1 MQVEIIRMPADPE
14 RQDLLEENFRLRHR
28 VRLDRDDNQAVNTLD
43 RRGVDEFDTP
53 DAVHILIIEGGALV
67 GGSRLTP
74 LDRPNL
80 LQTAYSGLVHGDL
93 PDHPSLGAD
102 WTHFYVLSD
111 RREDE
116 RRTPES
122 AALFC
127 AVMEHALKEGY
138 RFLTFVL
145 PLTLIQNCTSVGWRI
160 TPLGAPLVLDGCP
173 SVAAWIAVDQA
184 ALNNV
189 QRACGLS
196 ESLRRAASGAP
207 DMSRRPGNFS

>member
-1 MQVEIIRMPADPE
+1 MQAEIIRMPADPE
-14 RQDLLEENFRLRHR
+14 GQRLLEENFRLRHQVLIDREGAQAANMPDGR
-28 VRLDRDDNQAVNTLD
+28 V
-43 RRGVDEFDTP
+43 VDEFDGP
-53 DAVHILIIEGGALV
+53 GSVHILIIEGSELV

-80 LQTAYSGLVHGDL
+80 LQTAYSGLVQGDF

-111 RREDE
+111 RREGG

-138 RFLTFVL
+138 RFLTLVL
-145 PLTLIQNCTSVGWRI
+145 PLTFIESCAAVGWRI
-160 TPLGAPLVLDGCP
+160 TPLGEPLMLDGRP
-173 SVAAWIAVDQA
+173 RVAAWIDVTET
-184 ALNNV
+184 ALDNV
-189 QRACGLS
+189 RRTCGMS
-196 ESLRRAASGAP
+196 ASRSAGSASGP
-207 DMSRRPGNFS
+207 TKSPPSGSPG